1 MEPASVTAAPPPRA
15 PVRAAIRDLLTA
27 SAEYRSLDAA
37 TRREIAQGLVKI
49 CSTALTLAEDPSSA
63 PPLPPQPAAR
73 AARVPLA
80 QAQAT
85 AGQAF
90 SGVAADRVAG
100 PTHAILNAV
109 SFPRFVTELINS
121 VFKALVDSNQQQM
134 AGYVELIRNV
144 ATTTEGFADMN
155 MGPDRAREW
164 LIE

>member
-1 MEPASVTAAPPPRA
+1 MEPSSVTAATPPRA

-27 SAEYRSLDAA
+27 SAEYQSLDAA
-37 TRREIAQGLVKI
+37 TRRDIAQGLVTI
-49 CSTALTLAEDPSSA
+49 CSTALILAEDESSA
-63 PPLPPQPAAR
+63 PPPAAR

-100 PTHAILNAV
+100 TTHAILNAV
-109 SFPRFVTELINS
+109 SFPRFVTELING

-134 AGYVELIRNV
+134 AGYVELIR
-144 ATTTEGFADMN
+144 
-155 MGPDRAREW
+155 
-164 LIE
+164 